1 MANIIN
7 AIINIVTNPIT
18 EIQQVH
24 YGNNRA
30 NNMGEALEEY
40 VKDAFAGSHGSNEV
54 ERQTLF
60 SETFSYTGNQNNPPD
75 AMLLGGD
82 AIEIK
87 KIEAPNSGL
96 ALNSSYPKAKLYAD
110 SSMISTTCRAAE
122 EWDVKDMIYVVGV
135 VKNLSL
141 KSLCFVYGVDYAA
154 EAETYERIKST
165 IKTGVETIP
174 DVEFA
179 VTNELGRVN
188 RVDPLGITYLRIRGM
203 WGIENPFCV
212 FNYLFERDSTK
223 EFNFMAV
230 INNDKYNCF
239 TNKSELEQLSTE
251 IDGLTI
257 SNVKIKDPNNPVRLK
272 DAKLIVFQK

>member
-40 VKDAFAGSHGSNEV
+40 VKDAFAGSYGINEV

-87 KIEAPNSGL
+87 KIEAPKSGL

-110 SSMISTTCRAAE
+110 SSMISATCRAAE
-122 EWDVKDMIYVVGV
+122 EWDVKDMIYAVGV
-135 VKNLSL
+135 VKDLSL

-154 EAETYERIKST
+154 EAEIYERIKST

-223 EFNFMAV
+223 EFNLMAV
-230 INNDKYNCF
+230 INNEKYNSF

-251 IDGLTI
+251 IDELTI
-257 SNVKIKDPNNPVRLK
+257 SDVRIKDPNNPVRLK